1 MQGILT
7 HGLKVLNAGACHE
20 LVADKGKSQV
30 PAAPGYGVN
39 GYLSRKLKVQS
50 HHKMLERCVESPS
63 GGWQWPD
70 RAEANHHHR
79 SRAQRTRR

>member
-7 HGLKVLNAGACHE
+7 RGLKVLNAGACHE

-30 PAAPGYGVN
+30 PAAPGCELN

-50 HHKMLERCVESPS
+50 HHKMHGERCMERPFWWV
-63 GGWQWPD
+63 
-70 RAEANHHHR
+70 AMA
-79 SRAQRTRR
+79 